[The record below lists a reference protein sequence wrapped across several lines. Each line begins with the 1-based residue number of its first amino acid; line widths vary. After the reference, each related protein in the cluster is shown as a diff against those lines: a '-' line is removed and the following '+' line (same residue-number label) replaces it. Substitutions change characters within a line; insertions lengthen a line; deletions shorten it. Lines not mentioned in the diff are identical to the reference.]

1 MFTKSMKIIIAIY
14 CILFFTGCLFGAK
27 KEYVF
32 PAKRI
37 QADPKPAIQNLPDIK
52 KLPVLPEP
60 KIKKQKLAKKSDK
73 TESPSQII
81 ESANRRAVLHP
92 TEDSWI
98 NAVTVYDYIEG
109 ALYQVYCSPL
119 HITDIMLQPGE
130 KLTESPAAGDTIRW
144 IIAVTSSG
152 SGNKKRVH
160 ILLKPV
166 TDELHTN
173 LVVTTSRRVYHLQ
186 IHSFKNRNQAQA
198 GVSWRYPNENLPS
211 MQSFINSQNLD
222 DENYQV
228 NVDVKHLNFRYALD
242 GKARWKPIRVFD
254 DGKKTYIQFP
264 DNISVGELP
273 PLFVVS
279 YEDKP
284 QIVNY
289 RFKSNFY
296 IVDRLFQKALLQI
309 GQNKPRK
316 VYIINKNY

>member
-1 MFTKSMKIIIAIY
+1 MYPVTHRMFIWP
-14 CILFFTGCLFGAK
+14 K

-32 PAKRI
+32 PATRI
-37 QADPKPAIQNLPDIK
+37 QPDDASQMDQLPI
-52 KLPVLPEP
+52 PQQAMPEP
-60 KIKKQKLAKKSDK
+60 TQQRP
-73 TESPSQII
+73 EPSQKKHKTGKVISPFRII
-81 ESANRRAVLHP
+81 ETANKRAALRP

-130 KLTESPAAGDTIRW
+130 KLTESPAAGDTVRW

-166 TDELHTN
+166 TDGLHTN

-186 IHSFKNRNQAQA
+186 IHSSKNKNQAQA
-198 GVSWRYPNENLPS
+198 GISWRYPKDSLASTQE
-211 MQSFINSQNLD
+211 FIANQDLD

-228 NVDVKHLNFRYALD
+228 NVDVKNLNFQYTID
-242 GKARWKPIRVFD
+242 GEARWKPIRVFD
-254 DGKKTYIQFP
+254 DAKKTYIQFP
-264 DNISVGELP
+264 DRISVGELP
-273 PLFVVS
+273 PLFVIS
-279 YEDKP
+279 HEDKP

-289 RFKSNFY
+289 RFKNNFY
-296 IVDRLFQKALLQI
+296 IVDRIFYKALLQI
-309 GQNKPRK
+309 GQKKPRK
-316 VYIINKNY
+316 VYIINNKY